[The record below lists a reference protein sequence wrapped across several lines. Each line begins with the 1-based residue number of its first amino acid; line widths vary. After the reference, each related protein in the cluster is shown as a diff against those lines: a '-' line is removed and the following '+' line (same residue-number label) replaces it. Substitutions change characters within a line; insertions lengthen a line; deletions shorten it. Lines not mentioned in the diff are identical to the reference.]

1 MKIIIPGEPI
11 AKARP
16 RFFVSRGKKLAY
28 NSQSGLES
36 EIGYR
41 IKSQLANAKYDHSA
55 NSYEIEFRFYFRPPP
70 GKDANLKLW
79 GIIEHTS
86 RPDLD
91 NICKM
96 YMDASNGILYRDDAM
111 VTKLSSSKHYSTN
124 PRTEI
129 DIMAKKIEHPAENL
143 KKLMKAFT
151 PDEFDEFV
159 SDMKD
164 VGDIY
169 HPLKFKKDGWIRP
182 AMPDDIIEFAKKY
195 SKKLSE
201 IAK

>member
-28 NSQSGLES
+28 NSQSTLES

-55 NSYEIEFRFYFRPPP
+55 DSYEIDFNFYFRPPP
-70 GKDANLKLW
+70 GKDSNLKLW
-79 GIIEHTS
+79 GIIPHTS

-96 YMDASNGILYRDDAM
+96 YMDASNGILYRDDAQ
-111 VTKLSSSKHYSTN
+111 VTRLSSSKHYSTN

-129 DIMAKKIEHPAENL
+129 DIMAKKIEEPNNERSKIIKQFTPEELEKFVCDLGELYRHFFEIQFDKDQAL
-143 KKLMKAFT
+143 TQFSKKYAKKL
-151 PDEFDEFV
+151 
-159 SDMKD
+159 
-164 VGDIY
+164 
-169 HPLKFKKDGWIRP
+169 L
-182 AMPDDIIEFAKKY
+182 
-195 SKKLSE
+195 E